1 MRSRVVS
8 MWNAAIVLLS
18 CALLLAACA
27 GVNGDYPEQVA
38 MGDYW
43 DTRLSFMQQIDVAT
57 LVDADS
63 GRPAAL
69 SGFVSALAA
78 RGDDLYFIDAGAG
91 KLVHVSLAAMT
102 ARTMVALRSAT
113 ARGLY
118 ASRDGSVYVI
128 DNYNRQVLRLDPSLG
143 ELDRYSLGHI
153 SGNPVDLTLIEGDR
167 SLLVLD
173 ALDGR
178 IAVLDLLGGL
188 QQLIEPQY
196 VDVTT
201 VSSAT
206 AIDTSNGEIFLLD
219 SGVDAVAGI
228 NLEGYAKGDY
238 GGDDLQHV
246 SAFAVD
252 DCGRMFIADAYDGGL
267 YVGVADMSLPGRRVK
282 VPELDGKEIGDL
294 WSDES
299 FLYVATLADGI
310 IALAVGPECML

>member
-1 MRSRVVS
+1 MRRRFAS
-8 MWNAAIVLLS
+8 MWNAAIAPAS
-18 CALLLAACA
+18 CLLLLAACA
-27 GVNGDYPEQVA
+27 GLNGEYSVPVA

-43 DTRLSFMQQIDVAT
+43 DTRLSFTQQINVAT

-102 ARTMVALRSAT
+102 ARPMVALRSAT
-113 ARGLY
+113 SRGLY

-143 ELDRYSLGHI
+143 ELDRYSLGNI
-153 SGNPVDLTLIEGDR
+153 PGNPVDLTLIEGSR

-188 QQLIEPQY
+188 QQVIEPQY

-228 NLEGYAKGDY
+228 NLDGRAKGDY

-252 DCGRMFIADAYDGGL
+252 DCGRMFIADAYEGGI
-267 YVGVADMSLPGRRVK
+267 YVGVADMSLPGRRVE
-282 VPELDGKEIGDL
+282 VPELNGTEISDL
-294 WSDES
+294 WSDDS

-310 IALAVGPECML
+310 VALNVAPECLL